1 LIQRLAYGYAP
12 IHGAQLYYDIHGS
25 IHEPA
30 DGPIGG
36 RPLLLVHAG
45 VADLRMWDAQ
55 LPDFAREYR
64 VIRLDL
70 RGFGRTAM
78 PGGSHSNHADLRGLL
93 DYLDV
98 GRAHVVGLSFG
109 GRVALDF
116 ALSYPDRL
124 DRLVLAS
131 PSVGGEPLSKRLETF
146 AQEEEAALERG
157 DLVAATELNVR
168 LWVDGPFRTAD
179 EVDPAVRAAVYAMQL
194 AAFQLPMPAD
204 AHPERLAPPAIER
217 LAQVHAPVLVLAGAL
232 DLPEKIE
239 LAQRLAEE
247 LPTARLELFAGA
259 AHMINMEQPARFN
272 QAVLAFLDGDDLAL

>member
-1 LIQRLAYGYAP
+1 LTQLLAHGYVS
-12 IHGAQLYYDIHGS
+12 IHDAQLYYDIHG
-25 IHEPA
+25 PA
-30 DGPIGG
+30 DGPLNAH
-36 RPLLLVHAG
+36 PLLLVHAG
-45 VADLRMWDAQ
+45 VADARMWDAQ
-55 LPDFAREYR
+55 LPDFAQEYR

-78 PGGSHSNHADLRGLL
+78 PGGSYSNHADLRGLL
-93 DYLDV
+93 DYLEVD
-98 GRAHVVGLSFG
+98 RAHVVGLSFG

-131 PSVGGEPLSKRLETF
+131 PSVGGEPLTERLETF
-146 AQEEEAALERG
+146 SEEEDAALERG
-157 DLVAATELNVR
+157 DLAAATELNLR

-179 EVDPAVRAAVYAMQL
+179 QVDPAVRAAVYAMQL

-204 AHPERLAPPAIER
+204 AHSERLTPPAIER
-217 LAQVHAPVLVLAGAL
+217 LAEVHAPVLVLAGTL

-239 LAQRLAEE
+239 LAQRVAEE
-247 LPTARLELFAGA
+247 MPDARLELFAGA

-272 QAVLAFLDGDDLAL
+272 QAVLAFLAGDKSEP